1 MLALCPPAP
10 PAPPPQVRY
19 SPNNEVLVTGGY
31 DQAVKVWDCRSRSID
46 AVQVMKAFAD
56 SVMSVAVTER

>member
-1 MLALCPPAP
+1 
-10 PAPPPQVRY
+10 VRY